1 MFLLIAY
8 YVIFYMC
15 LLFTLWR
22 MNKYQSINQYYLNNG
37 DHSVFVLLLDASRAF
52 DKVSF
57 KRLFKILL
65 DRNVC
70 PRIIKVLLYM
80 HMNKKCHVK

>member
-22 MNKYQSINQYYLNNG
+22 MNKYQSINQSIENDVELYL
-37 DHSVFVLLLDASRAF
+37 VLGF
-52 DKVSF
+52 
-57 KRLFKILL
+57 I
-65 DRNVC
+65 
-70 PRIIKVLLYM
+70 
-80 HMNKKCHVK
+80 

>member
-22 MNKYQSINQYYLNNG
+22 MNKYQSINQSIKK
-37 DHSVFVLLLDASRAF
+37 H
-52 DKVSF
+52 VSYAYMMANIRSDTVHMSF
-57 KRLFKILL
+57 ME
-65 DRNVC
+65 
-70 PRIIKVLLYM
+70 IIKRREPKIKPCGTTCTTTLVSDLEIAF
-80 HMNKKCHVK
+80 KA

>member
-22 MNKYQSINQYYLNNG
+22 MNKYQSINQLFQTRDTYKNTDHKDTHNNTSSYYIN
-37 DHSVFVLLLDASRAF
+37 
-52 DKVSF
+52 
-57 KRLFKILL
+57 I
-65 DRNVC
+65 
-70 PRIIKVLLYM
+70 
-80 HMNKKCHVK
+80 